1 MTVASYR
8 TKTINQTRGNYNDI
22 VPSITDVQ
30 WENSKKFETTVTLN
44 KTMTSNETRGNFND
58 IFPSIT
64 GL

>member
-30 WENSKKFETTVTLN
+30 WENSKN
-44 KTMTSNETRGNFND
+44 NETKGNFND
-58 IFPSIT
+58 ILPSNYRP
-64 GL
+64 LAAKFKNMK

>member
-30 WENSKKFETTVTLN
+30 WENSKKFETTVSLGKAKIPN
-44 KTMTSNETRGNFND
+44 QTRGNSYN
-58 IFPSIT
+58 IV
-64 GL
+64 L